1 MKNILLILLVF
12 FNVNFSKNVSAK
24 DDNLPEPLTWNN
36 DIKDALFDEDILL
49 DGKDIMELVTPY
61 RAADAAVVPISINF
75 KIDQDKKHYVKKLT
89 IVVDENP
96 SPVVGTFNLT
106 PKTGNAD
113 LTTRVRIDKYTYVR
127 AIAELNNSKKFM
139 VSNFVKASGGCSA
152 PSLADMDTVMARLGR
167 MKMKLIETGLPG
179 ELNKAQLIISH
190 PNFSGLQFDQL
201 TRSEIPAH
209 YVNSV
214 EIKQDDKIILKVE
227 PDISLSEDPSFMFHY
242 INSGGTIDVEVE
254 DSNGGIYKKQ
264 YPVNEMISLIY

>member
-1 MKNILLILLVF
+1 MKNILKALVILLF
-12 FNVNFSKNVSAK
+12 FYLSQTANATNQK
-24 DDNLPEPLTWNN
+24 LPEPVTWKN
-36 DIKDALFDEDILL
+36 DIKDALFDDDKIL
-49 DGKDIMELVTPY
+49 DGNELMELVTPY
-61 RAADAAVVPISINF
+61 RAADAAIVPISVNF
-75 KIDQDKKHYVKKLT
+75 KIQQSLESYVKKLT

-96 SPVVGTFNLT
+96 SPVVGTFILT
-106 PKTGNAD
+106 PKTGDAD

-127 AIAELNNSKKFM
+127 AIAEFNDSKKFM

-152 PSLADMDTVMARLGR
+152 PSLADMDSVMARLGK

-179 ELNKAQLIISH
+179 TLSKAQLIISH

-214 EIKQDDKIILKVE
+214 EIKQDDKIILRVN

-254 DSNGGIYKKQ
+254 DSNGGIYKKK
-264 YPVNEMISLIY
+264 YPVKEMISSLN